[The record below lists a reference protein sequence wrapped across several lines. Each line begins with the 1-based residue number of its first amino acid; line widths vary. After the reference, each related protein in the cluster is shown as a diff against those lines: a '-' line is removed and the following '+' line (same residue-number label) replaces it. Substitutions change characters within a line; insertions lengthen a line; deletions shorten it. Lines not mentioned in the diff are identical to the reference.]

1 MLESIPG
8 TNQYLSMRVKIL
20 ALGSNGSFWYNN

>member
-8 TNQYLSMRVKIL
+8 TNQY
-20 ALGSNGSFWYNN
+20 